1 MAPVAFDFFLPRL
14 WAVGN
19 FAYIVG
25 VQSIARTCQKLGT
38 SSPEYFLTQMRQ
50 EALAFCLKGF
60 CLEHLCSWKV
70 ANICNPFFLYAD
82 INFLLKTVCFFK
94 IKFLYIMKRNKIE
107 ENVAKHLIYGW
118 SAQKITIIPVVG
130 CVLSSKWT

>member
-25 VQSIARTCQKLGT
+25 VQSIARRCQKLGT
-38 SSPEYFLTQMRQ
+38 SSPEYFLAQMRQ

-82 INFLLKTVCFFK
+82 INFLLKTVCFLKSNFCIEWK
-94 IKFLYIMKRNKIE
+94 EIKLKKMLPNTLSMDE
-107 ENVAKHLIYGW
+107 
-118 SAQKITIIPVVG
+118 
-130 CVLSSKWT
+130 VLKNSLEYLL